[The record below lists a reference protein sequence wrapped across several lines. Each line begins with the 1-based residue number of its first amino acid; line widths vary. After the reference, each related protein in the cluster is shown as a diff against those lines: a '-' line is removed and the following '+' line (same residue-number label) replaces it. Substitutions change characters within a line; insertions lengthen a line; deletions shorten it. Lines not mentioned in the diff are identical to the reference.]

1 MILEIDVG
9 NSALKWRVVDAQ
21 ECILGKGRSLL
32 TGINMLGEVSLNYP
46 LVKLARISCVASAE
60 VRQKLAQEVFD
71 LWGVEGRFAE
81 TKKSFAGL
89 RVAYVDPARLGVDR
103 WVAMLAAI
111 QEAAGPVCVF
121 DCGSA
126 ITVDLV
132 EEKGLHKG
140 GYIVPGLGMQR
151 ESLLSNTG
159 QIRVEKLVNAESFGW
174 GVSTEEAIELG
185 LSRMVAGFIDG
196 VVDELLERRVV
207 PVLFLTGGDAE
218 LLLPLLKYASLFK
231 VRPKLVL
238 DGLRI
243 ALP

>member
-9 NSALKWRVVDAQ
+9 NSALKWRVVDTQGCA
-21 ECILGKGRSLL
+21 LDKGRSLL
-32 TGINMLGEVSLNYP
+32 ASINMLGEVSLNYP
-46 LVKLARISCVASAE
+46 FVKLARISCVASAE

-71 LWGVEGRFAE
+71 LWGIEGRFAE
-81 TKKSFAGL
+81 TKKSYAGL
-89 RVAYVDPARLGVDR
+89 SIAYVDPARLGVDR
-103 WVAMLAAI
+103 WVAMLAAHR
-111 QEAAGPVCVF
+111 EAAGPVCVF

-151 ESLLSNTG
+151 ESLLRNTG
-159 QIRVEKLVNAESFGW
+159 QIRVEALVSADRFGW
-174 GVSTEEAIELG
+174 GVSTEEAIDFG
-185 LSRMVAGFIDG
+185 LSRMVAGFIDDIVG
-196 VVDELLERRVV
+196 ELLERRVM

-218 LLLPLLKYASLFK
+218 LLLPLLKHALLFK
-231 VRPKLVL
+231 LRPELVL
-238 DGLRI
+238 DGLRV